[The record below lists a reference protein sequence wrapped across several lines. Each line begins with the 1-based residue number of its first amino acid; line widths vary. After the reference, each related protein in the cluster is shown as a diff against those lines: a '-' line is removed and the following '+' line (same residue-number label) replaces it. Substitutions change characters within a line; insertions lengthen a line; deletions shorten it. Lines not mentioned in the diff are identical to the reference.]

1 MTRSLA
7 GDVQHAIGAHAQ
19 WVHCIPSI
27 AQQQVGKDKRRRMCL
42 DIVSWRLTI
51 CGGANGDDF
60 IIASGKKTRQNN
72 KSKTTKLLSKYVA
85 AAEEQ
90 QQWEDL
96 WLAMTQ
102 YYEIDV

>member
-7 GDVQHAIGAHAQ
+7 GDVQHAICAHAQ
-19 WVHCIPSI
+19 WVHRIPAI
-27 AQQQVGKDKRRRMCL
+27 AQQQVGKDERRRMCL

-60 IIASGKKTRQNN
+60 IIARGTRQDN
-72 KSKTTKLLSKYVA
+72 KSKTTKLLGKYV

-90 QQWEDL
+90 QQ
-96 WLAMTQ
+96 
-102 YYEIDV
+102 